1 MTARATS
8 RSECNYSAVPAYVVK
23 VIHLQHCNLASGDG
37 GYGGTA
43 NRGVQEHQ
51 PSFAKEGSSCQ
62 VVQTRAL
69 LADRHDA
76 SAQNVQGI
84 SVVVQQRWRLV
95 AVLLLLL
102 RHVVVPL

>member
-1 MTARATS
+1 MQHEMTARATS
-8 RSECNYSAVPAYVVK
+8 RSECNYSGVPAYVVK

-37 GYGGTA
+37 GYGGA
-43 NRGVQEHQ
+43 ASRGVQEHQ

-84 SVVVQQRWRLV
+84 SVVVQQRWR
-95 AVLLLLL
+95 
-102 RHVVVPL
+102 